1 MSPSAPQRPCL
12 QAEAEKKAAD
22 AAKEGL
28 HRKLAEAEARVSSML
43 DTVEDLQAGLAQ
55 QQQEAGARYSL
66 VLSAVEAPG
75 PCRGTLVCRWLAG

>member
-1 MSPSAPQRPCL
+1 MSPAASQRLCL

-55 QQQEAGARYSL
+55 QQQEAGAR
-66 VLSAVEAPG
+66 
-75 PCRGTLVCRWLAG
+75 CCLALYAGQGH